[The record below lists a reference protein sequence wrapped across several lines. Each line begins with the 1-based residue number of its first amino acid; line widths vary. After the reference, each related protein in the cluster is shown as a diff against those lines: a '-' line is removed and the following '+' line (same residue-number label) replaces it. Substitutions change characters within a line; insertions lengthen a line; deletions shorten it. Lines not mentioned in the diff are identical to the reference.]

1 MSLAKKI
8 SFVIILVVVVIS
20 IWYLQSSKVQPGG
33 GGSSSQNIA
42 VTSENS
48 GATNGVTSSVK
59 GITSSASVSA
69 ALRALAVA
77 DQKAGYLSAKEIAG
91 PTGFVNVSSS
101 FNLSSLIGKKIV
113 LLDFWTYSCIN
124 CIRTIPHLNAWE
136 AAYASSGL
144 EIVGMHTPEFD
155 FEKNIANVR
164 AAVAQYGIQY
174 PVVLDSNYS
183 TWNAYANLYW
193 PEEYIID
200 MAGYIVHQNIGEGD
214 YDGTETEIQSLL
226 KERASILGLSAPIFN
241 GFAPV
246 RGQSVGNGPM
256 SPETYFGAERNQ
268 YLANGTQ
275 SAAGIQNLVVPATVL
290 LNSLYLGGS
299 WNFAGQYATNVAASA
314 KVAYKYQ
321 AAKVFLVAASASGAS
336 TTIQVLQ
343 DGKPITAA
351 ASGSDVKNSILTVG
365 PSRLY
370 NVVANPD
377 GSGIHTL
384 EFVIESP
391 GVEAYTFTFG

>member
-8 SFVIILVVVVIS
+8 SFFIILVIVVIS

-48 GATNGVTSSVK
+48 GATNGVTSSVT

-77 DQKAGYLSAKEIAG
+77 DRKAGYVSAKEIAG

-101 FNLSSLIGKKIV
+101 FNLSSLIGKKII

-136 AAYASSGL
+136 TAYASSGL

-226 KERASILGLSAPIFN
+226 KERASILGLSTPIFN

-246 RGQSVGNGPM
+246 RGGQS
-256 SPETYFGAERNQ
+256 
-268 YLANGTQ
+268 
-275 SAAGIQNLVVPATVL
+275 
-290 LNSLYLGGS
+290 
-299 WNFAGQYATNVAASA
+299 
-314 KVAYKYQ
+314 
-321 AAKVFLVAASASGAS
+321 
-336 TTIQVLQ
+336 
-343 DGKPITAA
+343 
-351 ASGSDVKNSILTVG
+351 
-365 PSRLY
+365 
-370 NVVANPD
+370 
-377 GSGIHTL
+377 
-384 EFVIESP
+384 
-391 GVEAYTFTFG
+391 